1 MRPDRERLALCVSLL
16 AGLLL
21 WELAGQLKWV
31 GQGALPA
38 PSEVLHQAWTD
49 RADYPPHLWGT
60 MRTAFLGFVVGN
72 VVAVALGLLF
82 VAWRPAGRLMA
93 GVNITLFAM
102 PAIALV
108 PILVIALE
116 GDTPR
121 VVLAALS
128 VYYPTMVATVLGLS
142 QVDSRLSDLVRVYG
156 GGPWAI
162 LWRVRLRSG
171 LPTLLAGLRVAAP
184 AAVLGSLLAEFGSG
198 GNAGLGTYLI
208 GSLGRADP
216 ARLWGIGLAATGV
229 SALAYF
235 AVDAL
240 ARRFAGDTVGSST
253 ALGQAAAPAAE
264 PAWQRL
270 AIGLG
275 ALLLPFVFWWACV
288 EGFLALGVSEVV
300 LRGPLGVFEHLA
312 LADNAAENL
321 ARLGQALAQTLPY
334 TVLGMAAGLAVA
346 AVLAVSGTVWPTLGR
361 SLLPLSLV
369 SQSMPLVAL
378 TPLVVLVFG
387 RGSTSI
393 LVITVSVTFFPAF
406 VTIAQ
411 GLALVPASV
420 LDVVRAYGGSRVR
433 QMRLIALPWA
443 LPYLCAAAR
452 LAAPRA
458 FLGVMIA
465 EWLATGTGIGNLLNE
480 SRGTLDFGMIW
491 SVAVVAILI
500 AVALHAAVA
509 AIERSV
515 LQRYAMAAAP

>member
-1 MRPDRERLALCVSLL
+1 MPADTDRRARWLGLLALLV
-16 AGLLL
+16 A
-21 WELAGQLKWV
+21 WELAGQMKWV

-38 PSEVLHQAWTD
+38 PSEVLWQGWED
-49 RADYPPHLWGT
+49 RADYPPHVWGT
-60 MRTAFLGFVVGN
+60 VRTAFAGFVIGN
-72 VVAVALGLLF
+72 LVAIAFGLLF
-82 VAWRPAGRLMA
+82 VWWRPAGRLMA

-108 PILVIALE
+108 PILVIALP

-142 QVDSRLSDLVRVYG
+142 QVDARLCDLVRVYG
-156 GGPWAI
+156 GGDWAI
-162 LWRVRLRSG
+162 VRRVRLRSG

-208 GSLGRADP
+208 GSLGRAEP
-216 ARLWGIGLAATGV
+216 ARLWGIGLSATAI

-235 AVDAL
+235 AVDAV
-240 ARRFAGDTVGSST
+240 ARRVAGDTQSATTQV
-253 ALGQAAAPAAE
+253 GQAGAPVAE
-264 PAWQRL
+264 PWLQRWAIRL
-270 AIGLG
+270 A
-275 ALLLPFVFWWACV
+275 ALLLPVVFWWGCV
-288 EGFLALGVSEVV
+288 QLFLAFGVSEVV
-300 LRGPLGVFEHLA
+300 LRDPVEVFRHLVTN
-312 LADNAAENL
+312 DNAAEAMDKL
-321 ARLGQALAQTLPY
+321 RAALAQTLPY
-334 TVLGMAAGLAVA
+334 TVAGMFAGLAFA
-346 AVLAVSGTVWPTLGR
+346 ALLAVVGTVWRGLGQT
-361 SLLPLSLV
+361 LLPLSLV

-387 RGSTSI
+387 RGTATI

-411 GLALVPASV
+411 GLALVPATV
-420 LDVVRAYGGSRVR
+420 LDVVRAYGGGRWR

-480 SRGTLDFGMIW
+480 SRGMMDFGMIW

-500 AVALHAAVA
+500 AVALHAAVSA
-509 AIERSV
+509 VERVV
-515 LQRYAMAAAP
+515 LRRYAMAAPA

>member
-1 MRPDRERLALCVSLL
+1 MAVDRERHALGWSLL

-38 PSEVLHQAWTD
+38 PSQVLQQAWID

-60 MRTAFLGFVVGN
+60 VRTASIGLVIGN
-72 VVAVALGLLF
+72 AVAVALGLLF

-108 PILVIALE
+108 PILVIALD

-128 VYYPTMVATVLGLS
+128 VNYPTMVATVLGLS

-156 GGPWAI
+156 GGPWTL

-184 AAVLGSLLAEFGSG
+184 AAVLGSLRAEFGSG

-208 GSLGRADP
+208 GSLDRADP
-216 ARLWGIGLAATGV
+216 ERVWGIGLAATASI

-235 AVDAL
+235 GVDAL
-240 ARRFAGDTVGSST
+240 ARHFAGHTVGSST
-253 ALGQAAAPAAE
+253 ALGQATPPPAE
-264 PAWQRL
+264 STVQRL
-270 AIGLG
+270 AIGFG
-275 ALLLPFVFWWACV
+275 ALVLPFVFWWACV
-288 EGFLALGVSEVV
+288 EWLLALGVSEVV

-312 LADNAAENL
+312 LADNAADNL

-334 TVLGMAAGLAVA
+334 TVLGRAAGLVVA
-346 AVLAVSGTVWPTLGR
+346 AVLAVAGTVWPTLGR

-378 TPLVVLVFG
+378 TPLVPGAHGNAVPRGVRHRRRRDLHPHPHDRG
-387 RGSTSI
+387 RPAAQARLRDRVATARSADAGHHPAAAGAAGDGS
-393 LVITVSVTFFPAF
+393 
-406 VTIAQ
+406 
-411 GLALVPASV
+411 
-420 LDVVRAYGGSRVR
+420 VVAAAG
-433 QMRLIALPWA
+433 RLIAGQRVRPVFQTGVSGRLVSP
-443 LPYLCAAAR
+443 PAR
-452 LAAPRA
+452 QAP
-458 FLGVMIA
+458 G
-465 EWLATGTGIGNLLNE
+465 GT
-480 SRGTLDFGMIW
+480 R
-491 SVAVVAILI
+491 
-500 AVALHAAVA
+500 
-509 AIERSV
+509 
-515 LQRYAMAAAP
+515 

>member
-1 MRPDRERLALCVSLL
+1 MRTDADRRARWIGLATLL
-16 AGLLL
+16 VA
-21 WELAGQLKWV
+21 WELAGRMKWV

-38 PSEVLHQAWTD
+38 PTEVLLQCWTD
-49 RADYPPHLWGT
+49 RADYPAHVWGT
-60 MRTAFLGFVVGN
+60 VRTAFAGFVIGN
-72 VVAVALGLLF
+72 LAAVALGLLF
-82 VAWRPAGRLMA
+82 VWSHRAGRVMS

-108 PILVIALE
+108 PILVIALP

-142 QVDSRLSDLVRVYG
+142 RVDPRLCDLVRVYG
-156 GGPWAI
+156 GGEWATVR
-162 LWRVRLRSG
+162 WVRLRSG

-208 GSLGRADP
+208 GSLGRAEP
-216 ARLWGIGLAATGV
+216 ARLWGIGLAATAI

-235 AVDAL
+235 SVDAL
-240 ARRFAGDTVGSST
+240 ARRYAGHTQSATTQLGNAGSG
-253 ALGQAAAPAAE
+253 AGEPLAQRIAIAIAAA
-264 PAWQRL
+264 
-270 AIGLG
+270 
-275 ALLLPFVFWWACV
+275 LLPFLFWWGCV
-288 EGFLALGVSEVV
+288 QLFLALGVSEVV
-300 LRGPLGVFEHLA
+300 LRDPLDVFRHLFTN
-312 LADNAAENL
+312 DNAAESTTRL
-321 ARLGQALAQTLPY
+321 AEALAQTLPY
-334 TVLGMAAGLAVA
+334 TLAGMLAGLAFA
-346 AVLAVSGTVWPTLGR
+346 ALLAVAGTVWRGLGQT
-361 SLLPLSLV
+361 LLPLSLV

-387 RGSTSI
+387 RGPATI

-406 VTIAQ
+406 VTLAQ
-411 GLALVPASV
+411 GLALVPSTV
-420 LDVVRAYGGSRVR
+420 LDVVRAYGGGRWR

-480 SRGTLDFGMIW
+480 SRGMMDFGMIW
-491 SVAVVAILI
+491 SVTVVAIVI
-500 AVALHAAVA
+500 AVTLHAAVS
-509 AIERSV
+509 AIERAV
-515 LQRYAMAAAP
+515 LRRFAMAAPA